1 VAVIA
6 APSLVQL
13 GVPPLAAHMF
23 VFFFGCLSMI
33 TPPVA
38 MAAFAAAHIAQ
49 TSPVQVAMTACRLGW
64 PAFVVPF
71 VFVFGPGLL
80 MGGGPLVIVVSL
92 VAACAGVW
100 MGSVALAGQ
109 LTRPL
114 SWVSRAAA
122 ALSCALLLYP
132 FEATLAGALMKVVG
146 ALFCVGLAVR
156 EFRALP
162 SGAGMRSE
170 AS

>member
-1 VAVIA
+1 
-6 APSLVQL
+6 
-13 GVPPLAAHMF
+13 
-23 VFFFGCLSMI
+23 
-33 TPPVA
+33 
-38 MAAFAAAHIAQ
+38 
-49 TSPVQVAMTACRLGW
+49 
-64 PAFVVPF
+64 
-71 VFVFGPGLL
+71 
-80 MGGGPLVIVVSL
+80 
-92 VAACAGVW
+92 

-132 FEATLAGALMKVVG
+132 FEASLAGALMKVVG